1 MFILTAYLV
10 RSSADSAEERAF
22 QINSSFDVLH
32 PFRRRGDATGIELTD
47 FERKVY

>member
-22 QINSSFDVLH
+22 QINSSFD
-32 PFRRRGDATGIELTD
+32 D
-47 FERKVY
+47 FKWLNFANFDSASLKKPLFF